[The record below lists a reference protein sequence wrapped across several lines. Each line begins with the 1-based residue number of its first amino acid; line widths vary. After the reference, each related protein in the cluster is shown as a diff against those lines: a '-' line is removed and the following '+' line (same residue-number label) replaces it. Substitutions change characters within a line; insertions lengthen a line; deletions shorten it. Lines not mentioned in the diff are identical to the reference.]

1 MNTSGSHPSWSG
13 RISRQEL
20 TANYDPD
27 RFTAVFSEKAQ
38 DHIDLMWR
46 ERRAVALQRGVSL
59 FNAPLIR
66 LNKFQSGNNG
76 ALHIELDNTD
86 YKQYIGTRSADFTGQ
101 RANPIGTCLIPITS
115 DGFIPLGR
123 RSLQAE
129 VNAGKYFTFG
139 GFLEA
144 DTDMRGGV
152 PDLFACMQR
161 EMREETGLTISPDN
175 LTLISI
181 IEDVIHCH
189 PEFSFISRL
198 DVDSVMFRNMS
209 WQNELNSLSF
219 VAVEELP
226 DFVAR
231 NSAEIVPTLRGA
243 LNICM
248 ESAIS

>member
-1 MNTSGSHPSWSG
+1 MNTSGFHPSWSG

-20 TANYDPD
+20 ITNYDPD
-27 RFTAVFSEKAQ
+27 HFATVFSEKTQ
-38 DHIDLMWR
+38 NHIDLTWK
-46 ERRAVALQRGVSL
+46 ERRAVALQRGVSV

-66 LNKFQSGNNG
+66 LNEFQSDNNG
-76 ALHIELDNTD
+76 ALHIELGNTD
-86 YKQYIGTRSADFTGQ
+86 YRQYIGTRSPDFTGQ
-101 RANPIGTCLIPITS
+101 RANPIGTCIIPITS

-144 DTDMRGGV
+144 DTDMRDGV

-161 EMREETGLTISPDN
+161 EMHEETGLTISPDN
-175 LTLISI
+175 LMLIGVI
-181 IEDVIHCH
+181 NDLIHCH

-198 DVDSVMFRNMS
+198 DVDSVMFRNML

-219 VAVEELP
+219 VAVEGLP

-231 NSAEIVPTLRGA
+231 NSTEIVPTLRGA
-243 LNICM
+243 LNIFM